1 MRFILSR
8 RYDSGYLSI
17 ASLSAASDRCISRL
31 ERLVARAL
39 IGGPRHNCGNM
50 FSSVT
55 VMMGIP
61 VLGSSVLPTI
71 KGSVPVCGW
80 ATIRNEL
87 KGKHRISG
95 KKDFNRR
102 RTFCATKIDK
112 TYLPVLVVVVM
123 MILPELVS
131 ILEADFELD
140 VRVCTLF

>member
-31 ERLVARAL
+31 ERLLARAL
-39 IGGPRHNCGNM
+39 IGGASHNCGNM

-61 VLGSSVLPTI
+61 VLGSNVLPTI
-71 KGSVPVCGW
+71 KGSVGVCGW

-87 KGKHRISG
+87 KRKHRISG

-102 RTFCATKIDK
+102 RTFCATWIDK
-112 TYLPVLVVVVM
+112 IYFTVLAVAVM
-123 MILPELVS
+123 MILSELVS
-131 ILEADFELD
+131 IPEADFE
-140 VRVCTLF
+140 FEGSG